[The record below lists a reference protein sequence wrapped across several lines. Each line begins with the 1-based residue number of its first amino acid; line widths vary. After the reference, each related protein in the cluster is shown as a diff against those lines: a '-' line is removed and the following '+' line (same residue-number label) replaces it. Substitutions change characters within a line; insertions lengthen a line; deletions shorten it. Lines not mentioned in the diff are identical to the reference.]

1 MIVRTLA
8 LATVLSLFATASFAD
23 DASYCKD
30 LSATAKTV
38 TSGGGSTVPADVA
51 TASATCDPA
60 SIKVLEKYI
69 TDNKGTLPK
78 RM

>member
-1 MIVRTLA
+1 MTIRTLA
-8 LATVLSLFATASFAD
+8 LATILSLFATASFAD

-30 LSATAKTV
+30 LTATAKTV
-38 TSGGGSTVPADVA
+38 TSGGGSTVPASVA
-51 TASATCDPA
+51 EASAKCDA
-60 SIKVLEKYI
+60 GSITVLEKYI